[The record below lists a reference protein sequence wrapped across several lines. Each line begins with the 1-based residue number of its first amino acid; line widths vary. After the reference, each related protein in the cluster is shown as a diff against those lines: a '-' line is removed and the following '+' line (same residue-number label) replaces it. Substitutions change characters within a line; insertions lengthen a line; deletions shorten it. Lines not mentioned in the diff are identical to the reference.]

1 MNNMMQ
7 IFAMMKQIKENPIAV
22 LSQRFN
28 LPQGISSNPQDLV
41 EYLLK
46 SGQISQGQIDQARQ
60 MRDMFMK

>member
-1 MNNMMQ
+1 MNNILQ
-7 IFAMMKQIKENPIAV
+7 IFSMMKQIKENPIAI

-41 EYLLK
+41 EYLLQ
-46 SGQISQGQIDQARQ
+46 SGQISQGQIDQAKQ